1 MTTLDPI
8 QRIRFLKVKLKYL
21 HDKQDY
27 LIDNLL
33 EILSD
38 VPIMITKSKIE
49 LIAVTQDGIEVYT
62 DSYKVTISDEGK
74 VSIKK
79 ITDSDTTKELTL
91 GSVNITPTNNNTQTA

>member
-1 MTTLDPI
+1 
-8 QRIRFLKVKLKYL
+8 
-21 HDKQDY
+21 
-27 LIDNLL
+27 
-33 EILSD
+33 
-38 VPIMITKSKIE
+38 MITKSKIE